1 MSVLEI
7 KSNLLAKALW
17 SLNDIMEYA
26 ECSKTTASKIRKEAI
41 TKYDGLIPIMP
52 RKTKRDAIL
61 KVLGVV
67 IWQINNGHCID
78 F

>member
-1 MSVLEI
+1 MDT
-7 KSNLLAKALW
+7 LLQKFIW
-17 SLNDIMEYA
+17 DNKDIQEFTG
-26 ECSKTTASKIRKEAI
+26 CSKTTASKIRKEAI

-67 IWQINNGHCID
+67 IWHQDNGHYIG